1 MRSARDGLRGLRT
14 PSCPAPQP
22 EAGVRAGGEPDSV
35 VLAGKHAQAED
46 VDVEALEAGEVLGL
60 ERELGEA
67 VGRGFHLH
75 QAALAAGT

>member
-1 MRSARDGLRGLRT
+1 
-14 PSCPAPQP
+14 
-22 EAGVRAGGEPDSV
+22 